1 MDVQMSLF
9 HSSHK
14 LGINDVEG
22 QRVVQIAVIL
32 RNLSFEEGNMK
43 LLAAHRTC
51 IRFLLLCSHCQY
63 ASLKQLGLDTLGNVA
78 AEV

>member
-1 MDVQMSLF
+1 MSLF